1 MKKKSQIDTMIADL
15 KGKLRNNSVPMRMR
29 DKRVKS
35 RDGYPEY
42 VTQAEVDAS
51 RMLNETY
58 EEGIRNLEMLKKF
71 IGEGT

>member
-42 VTQAEVDAS
+42 VTQAEVDAN

-71 IGEGT
+71 IGEEK

>member
-42 VTQAEVDAS
+42 VTQAEVDAN